1 MLLAV
6 SDIIGP
12 DVGGFTVFCHL
23 MRHAK
28 LPCSDWL
35 TGSLYGPNVRRW
47 MQTTSGDS
55 VNLGQCFIAID
66 PECFAPGFQGR
77 MSDLLG
83 YLRGMEP
90 SDPEKPV
97 QVPGDPER
105 RHMKSVDEQGG
116 ISYHQNQLKASVEL
130 AERLEIRPMATK

>member
-1 MLLAV
+1 
-6 SDIIGP
+6 
-12 DVGGFTVFCHL
+12 
-23 MRHAK
+23 
-28 LPCSDWL
+28 
-35 TGSLYGPNVRRW
+35 
-47 MQTTSGDS
+47 MQTSSGDK
-55 VNLGQCFIAID
+55 VNLGQCFIAVD

-105 RHMKSVDEQGG
+105 KHMKSVDEQGG
-116 ISYHQNQLKASVEL
+116 ISYHQNQLKASAEL
-130 AERLEIRPMATK
+130 AEKMEIRPMATK